1 MPSGTRWS
9 RACKRTGAF
18 PLVDL
23 AYLGFG
29 DGLEADAYGVRKVA
43 SSAARVA

>member
-1 MPSGTRWS
+1 MVESL
-9 RACKRTGAF
+9 KRTGAF

-29 DGLEADAYGVRKVA
+29 DGLEDDAYGVRKIVVLA
-43 SSAARVA
+43 CPSR